1 MKGSLII
8 LGFFIAG
15 IFLGLQLWVP
25 GIILKHDPSIY
36 ALYILIFF
44 VGAGIGGDRNFIMI
58 VRSFSIKYLLIPLT
72 VILGTFLGIAAY
84 LFFFP
89 KEKVLESL
97 AVGAGFGYYSLS
109 SILISQLS
117 GKAFGIIALLSNISR
132 EIFTLLFTPLLA
144 RYFGKLAPIICG
156 GATSMD
162 ITLPVIVK
170 YSGKEFAFISIFNG
184 IILTI
189 LVPLLISFLY
199 SLNI

>member
-15 IFLGLQLWVP
+15 IFLGLRSWLP
-25 GIILKHDPSIY
+25 GIIVRHDPSIY
-36 ALYILIFF
+36 ALYLLIFF
-44 VGAGIGGDRNFIMI
+44 VGAGIGGDKNLIQI
-58 VRSFSIKYLLIPLT
+58 LRSISLKYLLVPLS
-72 VILGTFLGIAAY
+72 VILGSFIGVAAY

-89 KEKVLESL
+89 KEKVIESF

-109 SILISQLS
+109 SIMISQLS

-144 RYFGKLAPIICG
+144 KYFGNLAPIVSG

-162 ITLPVIVK
+162 TTLPVIVK
-170 YSGKEFAFISIFNG
+170 YSGKEYAFVSVFSG
-184 IILTI
+184 IVLTI
-189 LVPLLISFLY
+189 LVPILISLLY
-199 SLNI
+199 SIGS

>member
-15 IFLGLQLWVP
+15 ILLGLQSFIQD
-25 GIILKHDPSIY
+25 IITKHDPSIY

-44 VGAGIGGDRNFIMI
+44 VGAGIGGDKHFLQII
-58 VRSFSIKYLLIPLT
+58 RSISFKYLLVPLT
-72 VILGTFLGIAAY
+72 VIIGTFLGVSAY

-89 KEKVLESL
+89 KEKVLESF

-132 EIFTLLFTPLLA
+132 EIFTLLLTPLLA
-144 RYFGKLAPIICG
+144 KYLGKLAPIVSG

-162 ITLPVIVK
+162 TTLPVIVK
-170 YSGKEFAFISIFNG
+170 YSGKEFAFISIFSG
-184 IILTI
+184 IVLTI
-189 LVPLLISFLY
+189 LVPLLISLLY
-199 SLNI
+199 SLGS